1 MCVLTS
7 KDSEVHKYK
16 YHVESPAT
24 DKDLI
29 KSLEFISGP
38 QTGGGVIDRS
48 LKLYINKIPTIGKFM
63 NMKTVQSS
71 NVAAELDNVVV
82 TSYQYSL
89 HLQHVIVDIAHTATF
104 LVSNAVLVTHL
115 CYTSVLRHSEGQYS
129 YDTCLITLS
138 YHYLTIDF
146 PEQ

>member
-48 LKLYINKIPTIGKFM
+48 LKLYIDKIPTYGKFM
-63 NMKTVQSS
+63 NMETVQSS
-71 NVAAELDNVVV
+71 NVAAELDSVAV
-82 TSYQYSL
+82 TSLLHNQYSL
-89 HLQHVIVDIAHTATF
+89 HLQHVSVDIAHAATF
-104 LVSNAVLVTHL
+104 LANNAVLINTFML
-115 CYTSVLRHSEGQYS
+115 
-129 YDTCLITLS
+129 
-138 YHYLTIDF
+138 
-146 PEQ
+146 P